1 MSIGLLSP
9 IFIFIGWSPNASPK
23 TDPKQIGNCV
33 MLGPMAS
40 SGVHAPDCLVAF
52 CAGFA
57 KLNWDIIQIN
67 INFSNSIET
76 LLLFSDRKIIP

>member
-57 KLNWDIIQIN
+57 K
-67 INFSNSIET
+67 IELGHNT
-76 LLLFSDRKIIP
+76 KYKLILISQTQ

>member
-9 IFIFIGWSPNASPK
+9 IFIFIGWSPNASPN
-23 TDPKQIGNCV
+23 TDPKKIGNCV

-52 CAGFA
+52 CVGFA
-57 KLNWDIIQIN
+57 KLNWETIQN
-67 INFSNSIET
+67 NLNFWNSLET